1 MSQPAEKDESSRG
14 IQSKLLLVVTGV
26 MIPLLALALPHVI
39 EFISP
44 KAALVYQAVGPIQI
58 DGTKVFSLIV
68 RNDGKAVEKN
78 VEMWLPT
85 KLEKS
90 KSKLTSSIPVTTR
103 DDGKTTV
110 VSLGD
115 LRPSE
120 KVEVSVLV
128 EDTYFFLSEYNMKG
142 LRIVST
148 DQLAAWGGRSDEWD
162 FIYRAGFW
170 AFLLILLLAIVLGIY
185 QEHFMSRAT
194 REKMI
199 LKEMDKLK

>member
-1 MSQPAEKDESSRG
+1 MSESTDKDESSRG

-26 MIPLLALALPHVI
+26 MIPLLALALPYVI

-44 KAALVYQAVGPIQI
+44 KAALVYEATGPIQI
-58 DGTKVFSLIV
+58 DGTKVFSLAV
-68 RNDGKAVEKN
+68 RNEGKGVEKN
-78 VEMWLPT
+78 VEVWLPT
-85 KLEKS
+85 KLEKL
-90 KSKLTSSIPVTTR
+90 KSKLASSVPVTTR
-103 DDGKTTV
+103 DDGKATV
-110 VSLGD
+110 VKLGD
-115 LRPSE
+115 LRPGE

-128 EDTYFFLSEYNMKG
+128 EDTYFFLSEYSMKG

-148 DQLAAWGGRSDEWD
+148 EHLAAWGGRSDEWD

-185 QEHFMSRAT
+185 QEHFMSRST
-194 REKMI
+194 REKLI

>member
-1 MSQPAEKDESSRG
+1 MSQPAKKDESSRG

-26 MIPLLALALPHVI
+26 MIPLLALALPYVI

-44 KAALVYQAVGPIQI
+44 KAVLVYQATGPIQI

-78 VEMWLPT
+78 VEIGLPT
-85 KLEKS
+85 KLEKG
-90 KSKLTSSIPVTTR
+90 KSKLASSIPVTTR

-128 EDTYFFLSEYNMKG
+128 EDTYFFLSEYSMKG

-148 DQLAAWGGRSDEWD
+148 EHLAAWDGSSDEWD

-185 QEHFMSRAT
+185 QEHFMSRDT